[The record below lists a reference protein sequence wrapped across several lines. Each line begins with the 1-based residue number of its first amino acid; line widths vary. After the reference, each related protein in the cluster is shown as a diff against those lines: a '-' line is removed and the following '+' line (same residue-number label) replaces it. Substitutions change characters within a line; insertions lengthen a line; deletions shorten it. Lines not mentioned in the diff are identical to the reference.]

1 MITFNQYVRA
11 ASPEEAYEL
20 NLKKNNVIVGG
31 MLWLKMTDRQ
41 YGTAIDLCDL
51 GLQTI
56 EEDDEY
62 YSIGAMVTLRQLE
75 QHEGLNTLTGG
86 VIRNSVEHIVGVQFR
101 NCATVGGSI
110 YGRFGFSDVLTLFLA
125 LRARVELVGAGVME
139 LADFTQTSR
148 QNRDVLL
155 RILVPKDTQ
164 SVVYLSQRNSSTDF
178 PVLAVAAGKSAQ
190 GYVYSV
196 GARPHYAM
204 PVCSARPLC
213 GEEAAEKFTFGSNLR
228 ASAQYRKQICKVLVD
243 RAMSR
248 L

>member
-51 GLQTI
+51 GLETI

-86 VIRNSVEHIVGVQFR
+86 AIRNSVEHIVGVQFR

-110 YGRFGFSDVLTLFLA
+110 YGRVLRCIDFVPCA
-125 LRARVELVGAGVME
+125 AR
-139 LADFTQTSR
+139 
-148 QNRDVLL
+148 
-155 RILVPKDTQ
+155 
-164 SVVYLSQRNSSTDF
+164 
-178 PVLAVAAGKSAQ
+178 Q
-190 GYVYSV
+190 G
-196 GARPHYAM
+196 
-204 PVCSARPLC
+204 
-213 GEEAAEKFTFGSNLR
+213 
-228 ASAQYRKQICKVLVD
+228 
-243 RAMSR
+243 
-248 L
+248 